1 MTLAPELSESELL
14 IRSLVNSDVR
24 VSLGH
29 STASYDQGLKAL
41 SEGASGLTKTM
52 NCMPPLHHR
61 DPGLAGLIVLPES
74 GNAKAP
80 YYSVIADGHHIHPSV
95 VTMLYRAAPQRCILV
110 SDSIELAGLPD
121 GTYPGNAL
129 VSQQQVKA
137 GPVATIEGTST
148 LIGSC
153 ITVDESVKNIIKWSG
168 CTVAEAV
175 RCVTEN
181 VADMMGIMD
190 RGVLQEG
197 RRADFVVLDDD
208 GNVLETW
215 IEGQQVW
222 RAEGREAPY

>member
-14 IRSLVNSDVR
+14 TRSLVNSDVR

-29 STASYDQGLKAL
+29 STATYDQGLKAL
-41 SEGASGLTKTM
+41 SEGASCLTKTM
-52 NCMPPLHHR
+52 NCFPPLHHR
-61 DPGLAGLIVLPES
+61 EPGLVGLITLPES
-74 GNAKAP
+74 GDTKAP

-95 VTMLYRAAPQRCILV
+95 AAMLYRAAPQRCILV

-129 VSQQQVKA
+129 VPQQQVKA
-137 GPVATIEGTST
+137 GPVATVEGTNT

-153 ITVDESVKNIIKWSG
+153 TTVNESVRNLIKWSG
-168 CTVAEAV
+168 CSVAEAV

-181 VADMMGIMD
+181 VADMMGTLD
-190 RGVLQEG
+190 RGILQEG

-215 IEGQQVW
+215 IEGKQVW
-222 RAEGREAPY
+222 RTEGREAPY